1 MREEAG
7 RMDDELFSEYQKARA
22 KLEFLIE
29 KTSRGEVLQLLAEDF
44 DIEIEDSAEGTGRYL
59 GWG

>member
-1 MREEAG
+1 
-7 RMDDELFSEYQKARA
+7 MDDELFSEYQKARA